1 MGKTDRENGDRGDEP
16 EEENRGTGRGTAGAG
31 LGHGLDDGRERDEE
45 KSKVAEGGVE
55 LLRSGLL
62 HFGAYFKDLPLYQG
76 KEDLCRRSKCP
87 SHRSGKFMFKA
98 VEKLPRYTPQ
108 GVYQIQVKAEDEHG
122 KEIVCA
128 RAKLPVMP
136 EV

>member
-1 MGKTDRENGDRGDEP
+1 MLVGMMRHVDLED
-16 EEENRGTGRGTAGAG
+16 
-31 LGHGLDDGRERDEE
+31 
-45 KSKVAEGGVE
+45 
-55 LLRSGLL
+55 
-62 HFGAYFKDLPLYQG
+62 AYDLPQASF
-76 KEDLCRRSKCP
+76 DWVP
-87 SHRSGKFMFKA
+87 VTSHRSGKFMFKA

>member
-1 MGKTDRENGDRGDEP
+1 
-16 EEENRGTGRGTAGAG
+16 
-31 LGHGLDDGRERDEE
+31 
-45 KSKVAEGGVE
+45 
-55 LLRSGLL
+55 
-62 HFGAYFKDLPLYQG
+62 
-76 KEDLCRRSKCP
+76 
-87 SHRSGKFMFKA
+87 MFKA